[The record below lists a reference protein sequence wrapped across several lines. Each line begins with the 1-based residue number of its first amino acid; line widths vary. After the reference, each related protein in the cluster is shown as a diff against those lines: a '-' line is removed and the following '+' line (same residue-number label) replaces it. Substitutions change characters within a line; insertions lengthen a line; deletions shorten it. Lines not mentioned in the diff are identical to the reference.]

1 MIFDIHTHCF
11 PDKLAPRAIGKLAFA
26 SGGLT
31 PYTDGTLS
39 SLDALMHAQGVD
51 AFAVQNI
58 ATNPRQMK
66 NVNDFAASIQCD
78 HIYPF
83 GSVHPDAPD
92 ALEELERIAA
102 MGMRGI
108 KFHPDYQDFF
118 VDDPKMFPIYK
129 KASQLGFVILFHA
142 GQDYGYRAP
151 FHCTPERL
159 AAALRHIDCPVI
171 AAHWGG
177 ACMGEEV
184 LRHLCG
190 LPLYF
195 DLSFGYGTKP
205 RAEALDIIEKHGTH
219 RLLFGSDCP
228 WHTPE
233 MELRL
238 IDTLELSQA
247 EREDIFWNN
256 AAGLLKVSL
265 EKTHKT

>member
-1 MIFDIHTHCF
+1 
-11 PDKLAPRAIGKLAFA
+11 
-26 SGGLT
+26 
-31 PYTDGTLS
+31 
-39 SLDALMHAQGVD
+39 MHAQGVD

-58 ATNPRQMK
+58 ATHPRQMK
-66 NVNDFAASIQCD
+66 NVNDFAASIQCE

-108 KFHPDYQDFF
+108 KLHPDYQDFF

-142 GQDYGYRAP
+142 GEDFGYRAP

-159 AAALRHIDCPVI
+159 ATALRHIDCPVI

-205 RAEALDIIEKHGTH
+205 RAQALDIIEKHGTH
-219 RLLFGSDCP
+219 PVSYTHLDVYKRQLLALYDLPTQCGFAPAQLAQAALSDKKRAGDSI
-228 WHTPE
+228 TLIVPE
-233 MELRL
+233 EIGRCVPYKIPISHLEDFFWAGMEQ
-238 IDTLELSQA
+238 E
-247 EREDIFWNN
+247 
-256 AAGLLKVSL
+256 
-265 EKTHKT
+265 

>member
-11 PDKLAPRAIGKLAFA
+11 PDALAPRAIAKLAYA
-26 SGGLT
+26 SGGML
-31 PYTDGTLS
+31 PHTDGTLS
-39 SLDALMHAQGVD
+39 SLDALMQKQKVN

-66 NVNDFAASIQCD
+66 KVNDFAASMQCD

-92 ALEELERIAA
+92 ALEELERIAS

-108 KFHPDYQDFF
+108 KLHPDYQDFF

-129 KASQLGFVILFHA
+129 KAADLGFVILFHA
-142 GQDYGYRAP
+142 GKDYGYRAP

-159 AAALRHIDCPVI
+159 ARALQHMDCPVI

-177 ACMGEEV
+177 IGMGEAV
-184 LRHLCG
+184 LQHLCG

-195 DLSFGYGTKP
+195 DLSFGYGTMP
-205 RAEALDIIEKHGTH
+205 RAEAVDIIEKHGTK

-228 WHTPE
+228 WHSPE

-238 IDTLELSQA
+238 IDTLDLSQA
-247 EREDIFWNN
+247 EREDILWNN
-256 AAGLLKVSL
+256 AAKLLKIQ
-265 EKTHKT
+265 